1 MGDERGLFQQLINSF
16 EAFLSE
22 AQAGGQVE
30 KYVLEVV
37 VGKEEVRAVLH
48 SALYTALVSLLH
60 TLQEILENCYAE
72 KKQNLSSV
80 ACSLNPGQY
89 EHSGDDLPRLTES
102 GSQEEKVVCKTPV
115 SQPLHCLSPPLQPT
129 TKETE
134 AANVL
139 MNLSGKATDRGT
151 QPILESCSTP
161 HHSHHSG
168 SRPQLYSC
176 PPMAPGRKDLSSRRE
191 PVPCDEVPQIN
202 EKDLLPL
209 ATQVLCQFCSRQCED
224 LVELHEHVL
233 AAHHTAEADASLTV
247 PQRKAQTSFRV
258 EEDDGIAPVDEQEQ
272 RLEPAD
278 SDTSMI
284 VLFPQPSTSHNFL
297 EKKSKRS
304 SKFKK
309 EAFELSNEGITTEE
323 CSQQEEDCVNDWQ
336 SSVVVDSSETQPD
349 WQSSVVVDSSETQ
362 PELPPPTLSTN
373 NLCDK
378 DQDWLK
384 GQACR
389 SVTELTPVASGDALA
404 MAVESSQ
411 IRVLETKI
419 TIQVCLECSSGFTD
433 PQDYTGHV
441 CVANRPLVY
450 RGSDG
455 SVTLADVPP
464 GTTAHQLQT
473 SDMRLFPEFF
483 VQQTVEGGVRGLQVV
498 HLSGRTL
505 RLHTNCPLSYL
516 GDQLISFRC
525 PTCENDSDSLT
536 RFLDHLITGPCMFRC
551 PDCQLVY
558 ISLDKLKKHRASLHP
573 SLEDR
578 TCPNCHH
585 VFEKRHQRNKHLKT
599 KCSQRHECV
608 VCNRLLKNEYSLRV
622 HMQSHEEERKHV
634 CKDCGAAFH
643 RQAIL
648 TRHKMRHTGTKPH
661 ACPQCD
667 SHFYT
672 RQHLRTH
679 LDRHNGLRRFPCS
692 TCNKAY
698 YSKHDRDTHYS
709 KVHCKTHPALKAQ
722 PTLEVRSEHV
732 TE

>member
-1 MGDERGLFQQLINSF
+1 MGDEKGLFQRLINSF

-22 AQAGGQVE
+22 AQASGQVE

-37 VGKEEVRAVLH
+37 IRKEEVGAILH
-48 SALYTALVSLLH
+48 SALYTALISLFH
-60 TLQEILENCYAE
+60 ALQEILENCCTE
-72 KKQNLSSV
+72 KKQNLPASV
-80 ACSLNPGQY
+80 ACPLNTGQF
-89 EHSGDDLPRLTES
+89 EHSGDGLPGLTES
-102 GSQEEKVVCKTPV
+102 GCQEEKVECKTPGTV
-115 SQPLHCLSPPLQPT
+115 SQPLHSLSPPLQPT

-151 QPILESCSTP
+151 QPILESCSTS

-176 PPMAPGRKDLSSRRE
+176 PPMGSGRKDFGIRRE
-191 PVPCDEVPQIN
+191 PAPCDEVPQIN

-233 AAHHTAEADASLTV
+233 ATHHAAESDASLTV
-247 PQRKAQTSFRV
+247 PQRKAQTSFRAG
-258 EEDDGIAPVDEQEQ
+258 EEDDRVTHVEEQEQ
-272 RLEPAD
+272 RQEPTD
-278 SDTSMI
+278 SDTTMI
-284 VLFPQPSTSHNFL
+284 VLFPQPSTSHSPV
-297 EKKSKRS
+297 EKKSKKTTK
-304 SKFKK
+304 SKR
-309 EAFELSNEGITTEE
+309 ETCELSSEGITNEE
-323 CSQQEEDCVNDWQ
+323 SSQQEGDCEKEWQ
-336 SSVVVDSSETQPD
+336 SSVAGNSSEAFHSQPD
-349 WQSSVVVDSSETQ
+349 LA
-362 PELPPPTLSTN
+362 PATLSTN

-384 GQACR
+384 GQAGR

-411 IRVLETKI
+411 IRVLETKV

-433 PQDYTGHV
+433 PQEYTGHV
-441 CVANRPLVY
+441 CPANRPLVY

-455 SVTLADVPP
+455 SVTLADVPA
-464 GTTAHQLQT
+464 GTTVHQLQT

-483 VQQTVEGGVRGLQVV
+483 VQQTVEGGIRGLQVV

-505 RLHTNCPLSYL
+505 RLHTSCPLSYL

-679 LDRHNGLRRFPCS
+679 LDRHNGLRRFPCN

-722 PTLEVRSEHV
+722 PAPEVTSEHV